1 MSQTYVK
8 RRQVNLIILPNLR
21 LVHITEVLS
30 INGTYKLG
38 EVLRKWIFRYA
49 RHYLF
54 ILLEANERQSGKI
67 MRNAF
72 HPVKRLHQTK
82 VFFFFVYEIICV
94 RSGAKYINAL
104 VVIMH
109 LI

>member
-21 LVHITEVLS
+21 LVHITEVRS
-30 INGTYKLG
+30 INGTYKPG

-54 ILLEANERQSGKI
+54 ILFEANERQSGKI

-72 HPVKRLHQTK
+72 HPLERLHQTK
-82 VFFFFVYEIICV
+82 VIFLFLFMKLYV
-94 RSGAKYINAL
+94 
-104 VVIMH
+104 
-109 LI
+109 